1 MFFDT
6 DIAVPLGMIVNELI
20 SNSLKYAFQG
30 RDKGTI
36 RIKLFSEG
44 VINESNSKDEL
55 KRKNTKY
62 TLTVSDNGIGIPDNI
77 NLENT
82 DTLGLQLVSTLV
94 DQLDGKIKI
103 GRDQGTEFNICFNTC
118 NNGD

>member
-1 MFFDT
+1 YEVLEAFRESQNRVMSIAYIHKELHEGEGLEKLNFSLYLEKLAENLFHTYSVGHSGISLDLDLEDNVFFDT

-44 VINESNSKDEL
+44 VINESNSKDE
-55 KRKNTKY
+55 
-62 TLTVSDNGIGIPDNI
+62 
-77 NLENT
+77 
-82 DTLGLQLVSTLV
+82 
-94 DQLDGKIKI
+94 
-103 GRDQGTEFNICFNTC
+103 
-118 NNGD
+118 